1 MYLRKTCRK
10 TTNSAHHKTKVILY
24 ILEVG
29 IFLFHQIYLN
39 THLVLQKNTNTEDWK
54 CVTAF
59 YQSIFLDVQHLANFA
74 DMQFRQTIDRRA
86 SASIPKTN
94 VNDIGTQSDWHWAPI
109 HTTLAFKVNAI
120 ENTQNHT
127 VFSKA
132 FKGCFAWNKRQR
144 QGSLLPPPNCYHVP
158 THHLRVVL

>member
-29 IFLFHQIYLN
+29 IFLFHQIYLS
-39 THLVLQKNTNTEDWK
+39 TRRPL
-54 CVTAF
+54 
-59 YQSIFLDVQHLANFA
+59 SIHFFLDVQHLANFA

-94 VNDIGTQSDWHWAPI
+94 VNDIGTQSD
-109 HTTLAFKVNAI
+109 
-120 ENTQNHT
+120 
-127 VFSKA
+127 
-132 FKGCFAWNKRQR
+132 
-144 QGSLLPPPNCYHVP
+144 
-158 THHLRVVL
+158 